1 MKMARQLESD
11 LRRALGEGAD
21 AADGGGGAELGRW
34 LAERADADGLLDIA
48 YAPLDTPLGVAT
60 VAATERGLLRVML
73 PNEDRDTSLQ
83 RLAREVSPRILEAPV
98 RVDAARRELDE
109 YFAGRRRAFDLG
121 LDLQLVH
128 ADFYRR
134 VLQALRKVHFGETL
148 TYGEIAARAG
158 NPRAHRAAG
167 TAVGSNPLPIV
178 VPCHRVIRAGGEI
191 GNYGGGPEM
200 KRYLLELEG
209 ALPVA

>member
-1 MKMARQLESD
+1 MKMTGEIEAEVREA
-11 LRRALGEGAD
+11 LRAGRVAAEGEGGD
-21 AADGGGGAELGRW
+21 EFTRR
-34 LAERADADGLLDIA
+34 LAERAAGEGLLDVA
-48 YAPLDTPLGVAT
+48 YASIDTPLGVAT
-60 VAATERGLLRVML
+60 VAASEHGLIRVML
-73 PNEDRDTSLQ
+73 PNEDREHSLE
-83 RLAREVSPRILEAPV
+83 RLAREVSPRILEAPR

-121 LDLQLVH
+121 LDLRLAH
-128 ADFYRR
+128 AGFYRR
-134 VLQALRKVHFGETL
+134 VLQALRKVRFGETL

-178 VPCHRVIRAGGEI
+178 VPCHRVVRAGGDL

-200 KRYLLELEG
+200 KRFLLELEG
-209 ALPVA
+209 ALPR

>member
-1 MKMARQLESD
+1 MTGEIEAEVREA
-11 LRRALGEGAD
+11 LRATRVVTEGEGG
-21 AADGGGGAELGRW
+21 DGFMRR
-34 LAERADADGLLDIA
+34 LAERAAGEGLLDVA
-48 YAPLDTPLGVAT
+48 YASLDTPLGVAT
-60 VAATERGLLRVML
+60 VAASERGLIRVML
-73 PNEDRDTSLQ
+73 PNEDRELSLE
-83 RLAREVSPRILEAPV
+83 RLAREVSPRILEAPR

-121 LDLQLVH
+121 LDLRLVH

-134 VLQALRKVHFGETL
+134 VLEALRKVRFGETL

-178 VPCHRVIRAGGEI
+178 VPCHRVVRAGGDL

-200 KRYLLELEG
+200 KRFLLELEG
-209 ALPVA
+209 ALPL

>member
-1 MKMARQLESD
+1 MARQLESD

-34 LAERADADGLLDIA
+34 LAERADGEGLLDIA